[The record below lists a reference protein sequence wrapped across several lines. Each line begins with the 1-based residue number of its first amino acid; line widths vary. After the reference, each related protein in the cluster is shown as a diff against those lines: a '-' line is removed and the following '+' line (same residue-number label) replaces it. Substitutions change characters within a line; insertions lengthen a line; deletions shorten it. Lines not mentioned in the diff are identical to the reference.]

1 MVAILFMES
10 SLNKAIIFTK
20 KADSKAKSLAVQIK
34 SFLKTKGLMVDVDPG
49 HADIAIVIGGDGTFL
64 GAVRELINATP
75 EKKELP
81 MILGVH
87 TGTLG
92 FLTECTHDGWK
103 DALNRGLKE
112 GFNIESR
119 SMLDVQVE
127 GNQKKYTVLNDV
139 VINRNDVARMME
151 FDLYYNKEFVSSN
164 KADGVIISTP
174 TGSTAYSLAAG
185 GPITHPSIP
194 AFIVTPVCPH
204 TLTNRP
210 IVISDSG
217 VISVKVKT
225 ETSDILV
232 SLDGQ
237 KAISCA
243 KGKTVKTF
251 KSKRVLRLIRPNDIT
266 YFNILKNKLS
276 FGKRG

>member
-1 MVAILFMES
+1 MAH

-34 SFLKTKGLMVDVDPG
+34 SFLGSKGIKVSMTPCE
-49 HADIAIVIGGDGTFL
+49 ADLAIVIGGDGTFL
-64 GAVRELINATP
+64 GAVRELIRVTP
-75 EKKELP
+75 EKRELP
-81 MILGVH
+81 MVLGIH
-87 TGTLG
+87 SGSLG
-92 FLTECTHDGWK
+92 FLTECTKDEWK
-103 DALNRGLKE
+103 DALNKGLKD

-119 SMLDVQVE
+119 SMLDVELAGSKV
-127 GNQKKYTVLNDV
+127 KYTALNDV

-151 FDLYYNKEFVSSN
+151 FDIFYNKEFISN
-164 KADGVIISTP
+164 TKADGVIISTP
-174 TGSTAYSLAAG
+174 TGSTAYSLSAG

-210 IVISDSG
+210 MVFSDSG
-217 VISVKVKT
+217 VVSVEVKT
-225 ETSDILV
+225 ESDDILV

-237 KAISCA
+237 KAICCT
-243 KGKTVKTF
+243 KGRAIKLS
-251 KSKRVLRLIRPNDIT
+251 KSKRTLRLVRPKGVSYFDI
-266 YFNILKNKLS
+266 LRNKLS